1 MGRFGKLHGL
11 SPAIWLQVP
20 FETSMIRTKLKEQN
34 DIPGSLK
41 LMPYLLN
48 SIHSYYSYINFQPAD
63 LFTDVVLKLA
73 VVKQYQPVS
82 IIYCIEL
89 LVASIVL
96 SQRRLLGGKLKP
108 VTEVNRVKQ
117 HHNVSKFQN

>member
-1 MGRFGKLHGL
+1 
-11 SPAIWLQVP
+11 
-20 FETSMIRTKLKEQN
+20 
-34 DIPGSLK
+34 
-41 LMPYLLN
+41 MPYLLN
-48 SIHSYYSYINFQPAD
+48 SIHSYYIYINFQPAD

-96 SQRRLLGGKLKP
+96 SQHRLPGPQGGKLKP
-108 VTEVNRVKQ
+108 VTEIKTVLKKHKTKNIQ
-117 HHNVSKFQN
+117 